1 MSRGGEGNSGSS
13 YQCTQ
18 SFQLLAATVDT
29 TSSPNRQDESDTAI
43 LMTVS
48 ALEEIIASCL
58 LSVTDTSGDGKEL
71 DVVKKNNEEEEDH
84 NINLDVVE
92 EVDDEEEDVVEDNEE
107 EEDHNINLDV
117 VGEVD
122 DEEEDVVEDNE
133 EEEEEDHNINLDVVE
148 EVDDEEDD
156 NNVKVYDFN
165 PVEIFDSEDAQFL
178 RCWPAKQEKLR
189 TIFGIGET
197 SGQMKIDQQL
207 VSVALLEPIDN
218 TITSDSNYHEQKHNI
233 AACCCQHPRGNW
245 DRNENTFNDTQDH
258 VTTTSCTNASLNIFD
273 LTRIQDQRRGI
284 IKSDQSYPCFD
295 SPGRV
300 FHLLR
305 SILHCDKSMNSH
317 CGGALHF
324 ASPWYQRRR
333 GKSDVADQNVVAILV
348 NNPDEIQSDSVCQG
362 NDQTWDNLEKK
373 EINELLQFRTG
384 DAAPSYFLHS
394 TCQLSMDFGGRLKN
408 LSHTNKADSSDYLRK
423 TMLFIYR
430 PLPSRNVLSHT
441 CFGQESS
448 FEGCLWETYLEVV
461 KDAGPKQPLTKPLSI
476 TKHRMVSPPYL
487 SHTHEYPGLL
497 DALLAKLETLRNEAQ
512 TIPQWTAW
520 PEKNHYAGKAWSVFP
535 LCYTFPANDL
545 TKRKFIDKTC
555 VHVPETTKLLQGL
568 GPALRTALYSRLDPR
583 SKLGVH
589 TGWSD
594 LANHVLR
601 VHIPLVV
608 PGSQR
613 SQSKSADD
621 GEGTKPKMNK
631 DSFSM
636 GLCGTWVDGCVETHD
651 EGSIIIFD
659 DSKVHRAFNYSEEE
673 RIVLIIDLARP
684 RTLPEGTASGGH
696 TDDLDA
702 FINGF

>member
-1 MSRGGEGNSGSS
+1 MSGGGEKNAGSS

-18 SFQLLAATVDT
+18 SFQLSDT
-29 TSSPNRQDESDTAI
+29 SSSSPNRQDESGAAI
-43 LMTVS
+43 LMS
-48 ALEEIIASCL
+48 ASAIEDIIASCL
-58 LSVTDTSGDGKEL
+58 LSVPDTNGDSVEL
-71 DVVKKNNEEEEDH
+71 DVVKKEGEEDH
-84 NINLDVVE
+84 IINLDVLE
-92 EVDDEEEDVVEDNEE
+92 EVE
-107 EEDHNINLDV
+107 
-117 VGEVD
+117 
-122 DEEEDVVEDNE
+122 
-133 EEEEEDHNINLDVVE
+133 
-148 EVDDEEDD
+148 DEEDD
-156 NNVKVYDFN
+156 NNGKVYDFN
-165 PVEIFDSEDAQFL
+165 PVEFFDSEDAQFL
-178 RCWPAKQEKLR
+178 RCWPAKQENLR
-189 TIFGIGET
+189 TIFGISET

-218 TITSDSNYHEQKHNI
+218 TITSDSNHHEQKHNI

-245 DRNENTFNDTQDH
+245 DRIENTFNDTQDH
-258 VTTTSCTNASLNIFD
+258 VTTTSCTNASMNIFD

-305 SILHCDKSMNSH
+305 SILHCDKSMDSH

-394 TCQLSMDFGGRLKN
+394 TCQLSMDFVGRLKK
-408 LSHTNKADSSDYLRK
+408 LSQTCRSDSSEHVRK
-423 TMLFIYR
+423 TTLFIYR
-430 PLPSRNVLSHT
+430 PLPPRLSHT

-448 FEGCLWETYLEVV
+448 FVGCLWETYLEVV
-461 KDAGPKQPLTKPLSI
+461 KGAGPRQPPAKPLSI

-497 DALLAKLETLRNEAQ
+497 DAFLARLDTLRNEAQ

-545 TKRKFIDKTC
+545 TQRKFIDKTC
-555 VHVPETTKLLQGL
+555 VHVPETTELLQGL

-613 SQSKSADD
+613 SLSKSADD
-621 GEGTKPKMNK
+621 GEGTKPNTNK
-631 DSFSM
+631 DNLSM